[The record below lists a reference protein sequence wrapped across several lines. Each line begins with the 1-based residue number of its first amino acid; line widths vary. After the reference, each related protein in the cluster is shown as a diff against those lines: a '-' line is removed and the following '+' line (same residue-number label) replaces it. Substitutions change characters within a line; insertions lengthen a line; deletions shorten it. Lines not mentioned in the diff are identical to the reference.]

1 MKGPMEQ
8 NFLQHL
14 AEFRKCIIKIVLALL
29 FGFIL
34 SLFLS
39 KNLLAMI
46 TLPAGHLVFLRPA
59 EALMAQLKTALLN
72 GILVSLPV
80 ILWQVGSFL
89 WPALYSHERKYLLI
103 YLPFIFLM
111 FCSGLIFGFFVIVR
125 LGYEFL
131 LSFATDNIQPMIS
144 LDTYLSFVLSSMLM
158 CGAIFLLPILVLLL
172 SRIGILKAAFLW
184 KQQRIIIIGL
194 AVLVALITPTIDA
207 FSMILIFCP
216 LLILLEL
223 SILLAW
229 LGERKQKKKATD

>member
-125 LGYEFL
+125 LGYQFL

-184 KQQRIIIIGL
+184 NQQRIIIIGL

-229 LGERKQKKKATD
+229 LGERKQKKKTTD